1 MGFWKNFWE
10 MLGPDTNGESG
21 SGENKYK
28 YIADEKTAKA
38 LEESDERIGKIENRV
53 LARPD
58 TFRGAMKAQADAR
71 RKAIAEIEKKD
82 NHKVLDKGRE
92 E

>member
-10 MLGPDTNGESG
+10 MLDTDIDET
-21 SGENKYK
+21 ENKY
-28 YIADEKTAKA
+28 ANAEPAMA
-38 LEESDERIGKIENRV
+38 AELQASDERIGKIENRV

-58 TFRGAMKAQADAR
+58 TFRVAMKAQADAR

>member
-10 MLGPDTNGESG
+10 MLDTDIDET
-21 SGENKYK
+21 ENKY
-28 YIADEKTAKA
+28 ANAEPAMA
-38 LEESDERIGKIENRV
+38 AELQASDERIGKIENRV

>member
-10 MLGPDTNGESG
+10 MLDTDIDET
-21 SGENKYK
+21 ENKY
-28 YIADEKTAKA
+28 ANAEPAMA
-38 LEESDERIGKIENRV
+38 AELQASDERIGKIENRV

-58 TFRGAMKAQADAR
+58 TFRVAMKAQADAR
-71 RKAIAEIEKKD
+71 RKAIAEIEK
-82 NHKVLDKGRE
+82 NKVLDKGRE

>member
-1 MGFWKNFWE
+1 
-10 MLGPDTNGESG
+10 MLDTDIDET
-21 SGENKYK
+21 ENKY
-28 YIADEKTAKA
+28 ANAEPAMA
-38 LEESDERIGKIENRV
+38 AELQASDERIGKIENRV

-58 TFRGAMKAQADAR
+58 TFRVAMKAQADAR

>member
-38 LEESDERIGKIENRV
+38 LEESDERVKI
-53 LARPD
+53 
-58 TFRGAMKAQADAR
+58 
-71 RKAIAEIEKKD
+71 
-82 NHKVLDKGRE
+82 
-92 E
+92 

>member
-10 MLGPDTNGESG
+10 MLDTDIDET
-21 SGENKYK
+21 ENKY
-28 YIADEKTAKA
+28 ANAEPAMA
-38 LEESDERIGKIENRV
+38 AELQASDERIGKIENRV

-58 TFRGAMKAQADAR
+58 TFRVAMKAQADAR

-92 E
+92 

>member
-1 MGFWKNFWE
+1 

-38 LEESDERIGKIENRV
+38 LEESDERVKIIEEKV
-53 LARPD
+53 SSARPD
-58 TFRGAMKAQADAR
+58 TFRVAMKAQKTR
-71 RKAIAEIEKKD
+71 RQLAVNKNQYETIKEDENGKEMVD
-82 NHKVLDKGRE
+82 
-92 E
+92 